1 MGELFRKFA
10 HTISVIVGSPWTFL
24 AALLLVIVWGF
35 SGPAFDYSDTWQLV
49 INTSTTIITFLMVFV
64 IQSSQDRET
73 KAIHLKLDELLRA
86 IKGARTGL
94 VNLENLSN
102 EDLLQLQKE
111 FERMGDAKPDSVAQ
125 AKPKSKPKAKRESK
139 PESKPEPKQ

>member
-1 MGELFRKFA
+1 MGEIFRKFA

-24 AALLLVIVWGF
+24 AALLLVIVWGA

-86 IKGARTGL
+86 LKGARTGL

-102 EDLLQLQKE
+102 EDLLQLQQE
-111 FERMGDAKPDSVAQ
+111 FERLGDAKPEAATAD
-125 AKPKSKPKAKRESK
+125 KPKPRRPSKAKANA
-139 PESKPEPKQ
+139 PKQ